1 MYDCLIIGG
10 GPAGLTSAVYLRR
23 AEKSV
28 LLIEKET
35 FGGQIT
41 HSPRVENYPGFVTAS
56 GNEIADKF
64 LEQAMS
70 QGADIELDEITG
82 IEKNDSS
89 FVLKGAR
96 GEYEGRS
103 VIIATKVII

>member
-1 MYDCLIIGG
+1 MYDVLIIGG

-23 AEKSV
+23 AGKTV
-28 LLIEKET
+28 LLIERET

-70 QGADIELDEITG
+70 QGADIELDEVKG
-82 IEKNDSS
+82 IEKKDGL
-89 FVLKGAR
+89 FIL
-96 GEYEGRS
+96 
-103 VIIATKVII
+103 